1 MEGLVVLL
9 VLLILVLPLGV
20 GIWLIARAVSARQR
34 IDELSRRVG
43 ELELELH
50 QLKRDTQAVT
60 TPAPTE
66 KPAPAPAA
74 PIPPFTVAPVQP
86 LAPPPIPVP
95 KPTFVAALPKLQPVA
110 SSVTAEVVPSPI
122 PPAMPAPT
130 SQPAAP
136 SINWEQFL
144 GVKLF
149 AWIGGLLGFLG
160 VAYFVKYSFDNNLI
174 PPELRVAI
182 GYVIGLA
189 LVVGGVVLHRRNQY
203 TIGAQ
208 ALCATGVLI
217 LYAITFAARAYYHFL
232 AWPNTW
238 YDALPAFAIMVLVTA
253 TGFLL
258 AVRLNALVVAI
269 LGMLGGFLTPIL
281 LSTGVDN
288 PLGLFGYIALLDLG
302 LLFVAYHRRWHFLTA
317 LAAAGTGLMQL
328 GWAGEFFESQKYF
341 SGNKIFIALGVL
353 AGFNALYLAATWWAK
368 RKAALNWWLSGSVF
382 GLAAVAFAFTGFFLS
397 YPTLADR
404 PWLIF
409 GFLMLIDLGLL
420 ALVLL
425 EERFA
430 PAQSLAGIG
439 AFVIL
444 AAWTAN
450 SLTNE
455 LLNAALV
462 FYFLFAVIHA
472 AFPVWLQRV
481 RGVKTSV
488 WGAQLFPP
496 LALVLVLIPI
506 FKLADPSFAV
516 WPFVLLVDLLAIALA
531 ALTASLLPVLG
542 VLVLTLAATG
552 SLISKVPTDLTGLP
566 TSFFLLGGFAAFFV
580 VVSVWLV
587 RKLKPAAFARGL
599 KLTDDFS
606 APENLAALLPAF
618 SAILPFLLL
627 MMATLRLPLANP
639 SPVFGVALLLV
650 VLLLGVT
657 KLFGQDFMP
666 AIGFICVA
674 ALEASWHFNRLDLK
688 NPAIAPTLP
697 LVWYLTFY
705 GIFTL
710 FPFLFLKQFRDK
722 VAPWAAAALVGVPQ
736 FFLVY
741 RLVQAAWPNEM
752 MGLVPAAFAIAPLL
766 ALIVVLKNISAESK
780 ARLTQ
785 LALFGG
791 VGLFFITLIFPIQFE
806 KQWWTIAWAL
816 EGAALL
822 WLFHRV
828 PHDGL
833 RLTGFA
839 LLVAAFARL
848 ALNFE
853 VLTYHARSGMP
864 VFNWYLYTYGLV
876 TICLF
881 LGARLLAPP
890 RNLMLKSNVP
900 PILYTLGTVLAFLLL
915 NIEIADAFTPAGE
928 MVRFRFGNHL
938 APEMLVK
945 RHMTY
950 SIAWGLF
957 ALTLLIVGIV
967 KRLRPPRYAAIALLC
982 VTVLKLFFYDLA
994 TLNQLYRIGALIG
1007 VAVIATLAS
1016 FAYQRFFAASGKEE
1030 TKNEPVQ

>member
-1 MEGLVVLL
+1 MEGIVVLL
-9 VLLILVLPLGV
+9 VLMILALPLGV
-20 GIWLIARAVSARQR
+20 GIWLIVRAVSARQR
-34 IDELSRRVG
+34 LDELSRRVG

-50 QLKRDTQAVT
+50 RRQPEASAA
-60 TPAPTE
+60 PAEVPPE
-66 KPAPAPAA
+66 KVAPAPAP
-74 PIPPFTVAPVQP
+74 PLPQFTPAPVQP
-86 LAPPPIPVP
+86 VAPPPIPVP
-95 KPTFVAALPKLQPVA
+95 KASILSTLPKLEPIATVAPVA
-110 SSVTAEVVPSPI
+110 A
-122 PPAMPAPT
+122 PPPRVEPAPGAKQT
-130 SQPAAP
+130 

-174 PPELRVAI
+174 PPELRVTI

-189 LVVGGVVLHRRNQY
+189 LVVGGVVLHRRKQY
-203 TIGAQ
+203 VIGAQ

-232 AWPNTW
+232 SWPNTW

-302 LLFVAYHRRWHFLTA
+302 LLFVAHHRRWHFLTA
-317 LAAAGTGLMQL
+317 LAAVGTALMQI

-341 SGNKIFIALGVL
+341 AGDKIFITLGVL
-353 AGFNALYLAATWWAK
+353 AGFNALYLGATWRAK
-368 RKAALNWWLSGSVF
+368 KKSSFNWWLSGSTL
-382 GLAAVAFAFTGFFLS
+382 GLAAVALAFTAFFLS
-397 YPTLADR
+397 YPTLAER

-409 GFLMLIDLGLL
+409 SFLMLIDLGI
-420 ALVLL
+420 AAVVLL
-425 EERFA
+425 ENRLA
-430 PAQSLAGIG
+430 PAQSLAGLAVFG
-439 AFVIL
+439 IL
-444 AAWTAN
+444 AGWT
-450 SLTNE
+450 SHSMTNE
-455 LLNAALV
+455 LLNSALA
-462 FYFLFAVIHA
+462 FYFIFAIVHA
-472 AFPVWLQRV
+472 VFPVWLQRM
-481 RGVKTSV
+481 RGVKTSL

-506 FKLADPSFAV
+506 FKLANLSFAV

-542 VLVLTLAATG
+542 VLLLTLAATG
-552 SLISKVPTDLTGLP
+552 SLISKIPADLTGLP
-566 TSFFLLGGFAAFFV
+566 ASFFLLGGFAAFFV

-587 RKLKPAAFARGL
+587 RKLKPSALARGL
-599 KLTDDFS
+599 NLNDDFS

-627 MMATLRLPLANP
+627 IMATLRLPLANP

-657 KLFGQDFMP
+657 KLFRQNFMP
-666 AIGFICVA
+666 VIGFACIA
-674 ALEASWHFNRLDLK
+674 ALEATWQANRFDPN
-688 NPAIAPTLP
+688 NPANSPTLA
-697 LVWYLTFY
+697 LTWYLIFY
-705 GIFTL
+705 GLFAL

-722 VAPWAAAALVGVPQ
+722 VAPWAAAALVGLPQ
-736 FFLVY
+736 FLLVY
-741 RLVQAAWPNEM
+741 RLVKVAWPNEM
-752 MGLVPAAFAIAPLL
+752 MGLIPAAFAIPPLL
-766 ALIVVLKNISAESK
+766 ALVVVLKQIPSETKS
-780 ARLTQ
+780 RLTQ
-785 LALFGG
+785 LAIFGG

-833 RLTGFA
+833 RLTGVA
-839 LLVAAFARL
+839 LLVAAFVRL
-848 ALNFE
+848 ALNVE
-853 VLTYHARSGMP
+853 VLQYAVRSTTP

-876 TICLF
+876 TVCLF

-890 RNLMLKSNVP
+890 RNLVLKSNVP

-915 NIEIADAFTPAGE
+915 NIEIADAFTPAGQS
-928 MVRFRFGNHL
+928 VQFRFANDL
-938 APEMLVK
+938 APDMILK
-945 RHMTY
+945 RHMAY

-957 ALTLLIVGIV
+957 ALTLLVVGIV
-967 KRLRPPRYAAIALLC
+967 KRLGPPRYAAIALLC

-1016 FAYQRFFAASGKEE
+1016 FAYQRFFAASNKEE
-1030 TKNEPVQ
+1030 SQNETAK